1 VDVAALKNA
10 ARHVRTVRRPS
21 AQLLERGGFVS
32 KGFQKGIRK
41 FRRIKRSGGKVGDG
55 LFDFNGVHGSTLGR
69 WFVVGQVGGI
79 FIPSMANSNGATG
92 SAGCLNQS
100 IEGCRSCGRRP
111 KEAPDQLKPFC
122 GRS

>member
-41 FRRIKRSGGKVGDG
+41 FRRIKRSGKVGDG

-69 WFVVGQVGGI
+69 WFVGASRRR
-79 FIPSMANSNGATG
+79 FIPSMASSTG
-92 SAGCLNQS
+92 Q
-100 IEGCRSCGRRP
+100 
-111 KEAPDQLKPFC
+111 PDRQVA
-122 GRS
+122 